1 MTDVDTTARITDPEF
16 ASLLMADLL
25 FTRRASERFWNLQR
39 QGRLATVAPLTGQ
52 EAAVVGV
59 VRALDLE
66 TDWLVP
72 YYRDVTGFGALG
84 DEFMEQ
90 LVVYWRGH
98 PDGGRIPEGVRCL
111 PVQISLGTQ
120 LPHAAG
126 LAWGL
131 ALRGDPGV
139 VCTFLGDG
147 ATSEGDFYE
156 AINLAGVQRAPLIVV
171 CINNGWAISTPAAR
185 QTAAPTFAAKAD
197 AAGIPGVRVDG
208 NDVLAVLDATRIARR
223 RAAAGDGPT
232 LIEAVTYRMG
242 AHTNSD
248 DPTRYVPDD
257 ELQDWRRR
265 DPIERFRTEL
275 QRSGL
280 WDDERHAAT
289 AASVEARLE
298 GIIDRALA
306 RELEPAAALDH
317 VTAAGDA
324 RSRRAT
330 RRDRRSERA
339 RRRARRRVR
348 CPRRARRRH
357 RGGVVASMTM
367 LAAIRETIVDEM
379 ARDERVVL
387 LGEDVGANGGVF
399 RATDGVLEHFGP
411 RRVFDT
417 PLAEAVIVGASVGLS
432 AAGLVPVAEIQFAGF
447 SLQAYHQIVGQ
458 LARMRYRSRGRF
470 HCPVTVRAPYGGGVR
485 TPEFHPDSVE
495 GPYAHTPGLT
505 VVVPS
510 NAGDAR
516 GLLTSAIRSED
527 PVLFFE
533 PIPCYRTTGDVPDGE
548 HVVPLG
554 RAEVVRGGD
563 DAVVIAWG
571 AMVNVASRRRTPPT
585 THAARVSVWST
596 CARSGRS
603 TRRRSCAPLNTPG
616 GSSSYTRPR
625 SRLASVPRW
634 SRPCRKRRSTRSR
647 HRSSAVAGYDVGSP
661 PPLVEDWCRPDVARR
676 RRRARRV
683 PRCLSRCSTSSP
695 IWGRA

>member
-66 TDWLVP
+66 TDWFVP

-232 LIEAVTYRMG
+232 LARGRHLPHGRPHQLRRPHRATSPTTSCRTGGDAIRSNGSAPSCSARASGTTNVTPR
-242 AHTNSD
+242 
-248 DPTRYVPDD
+248 P
-257 ELQDWRRR
+257 
-265 DPIERFRTEL
+265 
-275 QRSGL
+275 RS
-280 WDDERHAAT
+280 
-289 AASVEARLE
+289 SVEARLE
-298 GIIDRALA
+298 RIIDRALA
-306 RELEPAAALDH
+306 RELEPAGGTRPRH
-317 VTAAGDA
+317 
-324 RSRRAT
+324 RRRRRAHSRAA

-399 RATDGVLEHFGP
+399 RATDGVARTLRPASRVRHAALGVGDRRRERRPLGRRTGAGGGDPVRRLQHAGVPPDRRPARPHALPQPWPLPLPGHRPRSVRRRRPHPRVP
-411 RRVFDT
+411 RRLGRRARTHTRRGSTSWSRRTRPT
-417 PLAEAVIVGASVGLS
+417 PRGCSPAPS
-432 AAGLVPVAEIQFAGF
+432 A
-447 SLQAYHQIVGQ
+447 
-458 LARMRYRSRGRF
+458 
-470 HCPVTVRAPYGGGVR
+470 
-485 TPEFHPDSVE
+485 
-495 GPYAHTPGLT
+495 
-505 VVVPS
+505 
-510 NAGDAR
+510 
-516 GLLTSAIRSED
+516 SED

-554 RAEVVRGGD
+554 RAEVVRE
-563 DAVVIAWG
+563 
-571 AMVNVASRRRTPPT
+571 R
-585 THAARVSVWST
+585 
-596 CARSGRS
+596 
-603 TRRRSCAPLNTPG
+603 
-616 GSSSYTRPR
+616 
-625 SRLASVPRW
+625 
-634 SRPCRKRRSTRSR
+634 
-647 HRSSAVAGYDVGSP
+647 
-661 PPLVEDWCRPDVARR
+661 
-676 RRRARRV
+676 
-683 PRCLSRCSTSSP
+683 
-695 IWGRA
+695 

>member
-39 QGRLATVAPLTGQ
+39 QGRLTTVAPLTGQ
-52 EAAVVGV
+52 EAAVVGA

-98 PDGGRIPEGVRCL
+98 PDGGRIPEGVHCL

-131 ALRGDPGV
+131 ALRDDPGV

-171 CINNGWAISTPAAR
+171 CINNGWAISTPTAR
-185 QTAAPTFAAKAD
+185 QTAAETFAAKAV

-208 NDVLAVLDATRIARR
+208 NDVLAVLDATRTARL

-275 QRSGL
+275 QRAGL

-289 AASVEARLE
+289 AATVEARLE

-306 RELEPAAALDH
+306 REVVPAAALDH

-324 RSRRAT
+324 RTAAQRAEIVA
-330 RRDRRSERA
+330 RSA
-339 RRRARRRVR
+339 PDDA
-348 CPRRARRRH
+348 PDDASGAH
-357 RGGVVASMTM
+357 DAPDDDTGVVSW
-367 LAAIRETIVDEM
+367 
-379 ARDERVVL
+379 
-387 LGEDVGANGGVF
+387 
-399 RATDGVLEHFGP
+399 RA
-411 RRVFDT
+411 
-417 PLAEAVIVGASVGLS
+417 
-432 AAGLVPVAEIQFAGF
+432 
-447 SLQAYHQIVGQ
+447 
-458 LARMRYRSRGRF
+458 
-470 HCPVTVRAPYGGGVR
+470 
-485 TPEFHPDSVE
+485 
-495 GPYAHTPGLT
+495 
-505 VVVPS
+505 
-510 NAGDAR
+510 
-516 GLLTSAIRSED
+516 
-527 PVLFFE
+527 
-533 PIPCYRTTGDVPDGE
+533 
-548 HVVPLG
+548 
-554 RAEVVRGGD
+554 
-563 DAVVIAWG
+563 
-571 AMVNVASRRRTPPT
+571 
-585 THAARVSVWST
+585 
-596 CARSGRS
+596 
-603 TRRRSCAPLNTPG
+603 
-616 GSSSYTRPR
+616 
-625 SRLASVPRW
+625 
-634 SRPCRKRRSTRSR
+634 
-647 HRSSAVAGYDVGSP
+647 
-661 PPLVEDWCRPDVARR
+661 
-676 RRRARRV
+676 
-683 PRCLSRCSTSSP
+683 
-695 IWGRA
+695 